1 MTEETKKPGQWQLD
15 LTKRTPKWFVDMVN
29 EDAESESKSESEP
42 REYYERADVP
52 EYIIASISD
61 MACETY
67 VFEAT
72 ADGKIVSYEE
82 YGGLAERWGDLRWWD
97 VVAAVNSCMPN
108 TYHLI
113 SSKGNHYLFKLV
125 TPDECTYFDGDE
137 SDRISY

>member
-1 MTEETKKPGQWQLD
+1 MDPSKYKVIEEECIMPEES
-15 LTKRTPKWFVDMVN
+15 TPEWFIDMVN
-29 EDAESESKSESEP
+29 EDAHPDDDSEYRQY
-42 REYYERADVP
+42 RERPDVP

-61 MACETY
+61 DACETY

-72 ADGKIVSYEE
+72 ADGKIVTYEE

-97 VVAAVNSCMPN
+97 AVAAVNSCMPN

-125 TPDECTYFDGDE
+125 IPDELTHFDGDE